1 MAYTLDTTVGEI
13 LKDAQAVQ
21 IMEQYVP
28 GISTNPMLSMAEGM
42 SLKSL
47 LALPQAQQFG
57 ITEDMVTGVLTQIN
71 AR

>member
-28 GISTNPMLSMAEGM
+28 EYVVWTVLITIWIGCFLPVILIVAKP
-42 SLKSL
+42 
-47 LALPQAQQFG
+47 LADRVRGA
-57 ITEDMVTGVLTQIN
+57 
-71 AR
+71 